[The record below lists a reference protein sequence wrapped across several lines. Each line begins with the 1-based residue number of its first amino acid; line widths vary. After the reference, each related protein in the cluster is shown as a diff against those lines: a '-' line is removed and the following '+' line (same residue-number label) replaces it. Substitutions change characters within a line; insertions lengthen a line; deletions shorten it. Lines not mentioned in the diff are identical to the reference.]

1 MSTEAKSIKIWYQSF
16 VDQTQQVSYF
26 RDLGRALHRTAD
38 PGVRFD
44 LHGIVPPDVE
54 LHRLTE
60 FRCAREVVRNAL
72 AAQQQGYDAVA
83 IGHFQD
89 AGLYEARAAVEIPV
103 IGLGESSMLYACMLG
118 RKIALVTINPIFIPM
133 HEEQIN
139 RYGLRDRVVA
149 VKAITTDPTMLVHAF
164 TDSAMYDRVIQQFR
178 EQAQPLVDIGVE
190 VIIPAGG
197 LPALLFSRMQNFTVG
212 QAVVLN
218 CIDVLATMTE
228 TAVKLRR
235 LNGMQVSR
243 ASTFTLPSAKALR
256 EFLDH

>member
-1 MSTEAKSIKIWYQSF
+1 
-16 VDQTQQVSYF
+16 
-26 RDLGRALHRTAD
+26 
-38 PGVRFD
+38 
-44 LHGIVPPDVE
+44 
-54 LHRLTE
+54 
-60 FRCAREVVRNAL
+60 
-72 AAQQQGYDAVA
+72 
-83 IGHFQD
+83 
-89 AGLYEARAAVEIPV
+89 
-103 IGLGESSMLYACMLG
+103 
-118 RKIALVTINPIFIPM
+118 
-133 HEEQIN
+133 
-139 RYGLRDRVVA
+139 
-149 VKAITTDPTMLVHAF
+149 MLVRAF

>member
-1 MSTEAKSIKIWYQSF
+1 
-16 VDQTQQVSYF
+16 
-26 RDLGRALHRTAD
+26 
-38 PGVRFD
+38 
-44 LHGIVPPDVE
+44 
-54 LHRLTE
+54 
-60 FRCAREVVRNAL
+60 
-72 AAQQQGYDAVA
+72 
-83 IGHFQD
+83 
-89 AGLYEARAAVEIPV
+89 
-103 IGLGESSMLYACMLG
+103 MLYACMLG
-118 RKIALVTINPIFIPM
+118 RKIALVTITPIFIPM
-133 HEEQIN
+133 HEEQII

-149 VKAITTDPTMLVHAF
+149 VKAITTDPTMLVRAF
-164 TDSAMYDRVIQQFR
+164 TDSATYDRIIQQFR

-197 LPALLFSRMQNFTVG
+197 LPALLFSRMQNFAVG